1 MLYFR
6 RCAYTLSAHSN
17 VFLRKVGPVVMGR
30 VIMGR
35 VVMDPVVMDPV
46 VMDPVVMRISWR
58 GVSNLLD
65 KTSKKV
71 WLTHNFLLLE

>member
-35 VVMDPVVMDPV
+35 VVMDPVVM
-46 VMDPVVMRISWR
+46 RISWR

>member
-17 VFLRKVGPVVMGR
+17 VFLRKVGPVV
-30 VIMGR
+30 MGR

-65 KTSKKV
+65 KTS
-71 WLTHNFLLLE
+71 

>member
-30 VIMGR
+30 V
-35 VVMDPVVMDPV
+35 VMDPVVMDPV
-46 VMDPVVMRISWR
+46 VRDCAIITVTTME
-58 GVSNLLD
+58 LD
-65 KTSKKV
+65 V
-71 WLTHNFLLLE
+71 RFLSERFCEYSQEEI

>member
-46 VMDPVVMRISWR
+46 VMRISWR